1 MQSYEILLIILGA
14 AAAVGLFVGKA
25 VQLTKLP
32 AIIGYMLLGVA
43 VGLSGLRLLNEENI
57 LQLTFVTD
65 IALGFVAFVIGAE
78 LNIQALKRQSKG
90 VVAIIFV
97 ESFGAFAVV
106 LGAMFLLTRDLP
118 LSLVFAAVAPA
129 SAPAGTVAVIRE
141 CRARGSLTK
150 VLFAVVGFDDA
161 LAIFIYAFAAAVARF
176 LLTAEAG
183 GSTGAW
189 YSLLLGP
196 AKEIGF
202 SLLIGGVIGFVFNFL
217 VARLKGRGETLILV
231 FGAVAAGVGLSL
243 AFSSSLILTNMI
255 IGLILA
261 NARSEGRV
269 RKIMEPVGN
278 VMPLLFLM
286 FFVLAGAQLD
296 LVALPALGLI
306 GLVYIF
312 SRSAGL
318 LAGSRLGARIGGAE
332 DKVRKYVGLGILSQ
346 AGVAIGLSLMA
357 KQQFAEVNTV
367 HALAVGATLITTVMA
382 TSVVFEVI
390 GPILTRI
397 ALKKAGEIE
406 QDRPAASD
414 QSEA

>member
-1 MQSYEILLIILGA
+1 MQNYETLLIILGA
-14 AAAVGLFVGKA
+14 LAAIGLFVGKA
-25 VQLTKLP
+25 VQLAKLP
-32 AIIGYMLLGVA
+32 SIIGYMLLGVA
-43 VGLSGLRLLNEENI
+43 IGLSGLRLLNEQSLE
-57 LQLTFVTD
+57 QLTFLTN

-106 LGAMFLLTRDLP
+106 LGAVFLLTRDLP
-118 LSLVFAAVAPA
+118 LSLMFAAIAPA

-141 CRARGSLTK
+141 SRARGSLTK

-176 LLTAEAG
+176 LLSAEAG
-183 GSTGAW
+183 GSTGTW

-202 SLLIGGVIGFVFNFL
+202 SLLIGGVIGFIFNFL
-217 VARLKGRGETLILV
+217 VARLKSRGETLILT
-231 FGAVAAGVGLSL
+231 FGAVAAGVGLSI
-243 AFSSSLILTNMI
+243 AVSSSLILTNMI

-261 NARSEGRV
+261 NARSEERV

-286 FFVLAGAQLD
+286 FFVLAGAQVD
-296 LVALPALGLI
+296 IMALPALGLI
-306 GLVYIF
+306 GLVYIA
-312 SRSAGL
+312 SRSVGL
-318 LAGSRLGARIGGAE
+318 VAGSRLGARIGGAE

-357 KQQFAEVNTV
+357 KQQFTEINTV
-367 HALAVGATLITTVMA
+367 HALAIGATLITTVMA
-382 TSVVFEVI
+382 TSVVFEII

-397 ALKKAGEIE
+397 GLKKAGEIE
-406 QDRPAASD
+406 QDREGEPVT
-414 QSEA
+414 

>member
-1 MQSYEILLIILGA
+1 MQNYEILLVILGG
-14 AAAVGLFVGKA
+14 AAAVGLFVGKGA
-25 VQLTKLP
+25 QLIKLP
-32 AIIGYMLLGVA
+32 SIIGYMLLGTA
-43 VGLSGLRLLNEENI
+43 IGLSGFHLLTEQSI
-57 LQLTFVTD
+57 TQLTFLTD

-78 LNIQALKRQSKG
+78 LNIQSLKRQSKG

-97 ESFGAFAVV
+97 ESFGALAVV
-106 LGAMFLLTRDLP
+106 LGAVFLLTKDLP
-118 LSLVFAAVAPA
+118 LSLMFAAVAPA

-141 CRARGSLTK
+141 SRARGSLTK

-183 GSTGAW
+183 GSDAAW
-189 YSLLLGP
+189 YSMLLGP

-202 SLLIGGVIGFVFNFL
+202 SLLIGTVIGFAFNFL
-217 VARLKGRGETLILV
+217 VARLKSRGETLILV
-231 FGAVAAGVGLSL
+231 FGAVAAGVGLSI

-261 NARSEGRV
+261 NARSEERV

-296 LVALPALGLI
+296 IAALPALGLI
-306 GLVYIF
+306 GIVYIA

-318 LAGSRLGARIGGAE
+318 LAGSRLGAIIGGAE
-332 DKVRKYVGLGILSQ
+332 DKIKKYVGLGILSQ
-346 AGVAIGLSLMA
+346 AGVAIGLSLIA
-357 KQQFAEVNTV
+357 KQQFGEINTA
-367 HALAVGATLITTVMA
+367 HALAIGTTLITTVMA
-382 TSVVFEVI
+382 TSVVFEIV
-390 GPILTRI
+390 GPILTRM
-397 ALKKAGEIE
+397 ALRKAGEIE
-406 QDRPAASD
+406 QEVRAK
-414 QSEA
+414 E